1 MAEMEVVSAE
11 ISVVIEIHDLG
22 NTRVVETKKVPAE
35 RAPSL
40 FVKICEGSLGGSI
53 MWA

>member
-1 MAEMEVVSAE
+1 MEMEVVSAE
-11 ISVVIEIHDLG
+11 ILVVIKIHDLG

-40 FVKICEGSLGGSI
+40 FVKFAGSLGGSI